1 MVEWL
6 IRLKIILKYVAK
18 IECFVLKYED
28 ITYVSQYQTSQIKLT
43 DVLSNS
49 IIKTNETNTIKN
61 KTIYKTHQ
69 NIVPE
74 KGSCK

>member
-1 MVEWL
+1 M
-6 IRLKIILKYVAK
+6 ILKYVAK
-18 IECFVLKYED
+18 IVCFVLNYED
-28 ITYVSQYQTSQIKLT
+28 ITYVSQYQTSQSKLT

-61 KTIYKTHQ
+61 KKIYKTQQ

-74 KGSCK
+74 KGNCK